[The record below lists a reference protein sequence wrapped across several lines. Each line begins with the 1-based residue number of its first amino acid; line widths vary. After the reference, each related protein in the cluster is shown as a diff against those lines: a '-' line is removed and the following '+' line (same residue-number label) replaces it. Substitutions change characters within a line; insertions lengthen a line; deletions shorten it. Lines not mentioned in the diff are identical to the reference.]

1 MMDKHP
7 LIRAYTTFVRNRSND
22 KIGVIGQP
30 DAGKSALINLLC
42 ESKAYISVQTDATLD
57 TKTYAYND
65 YGFLVDFP
73 GVGTEIMTVKK
84 YKKIIQNIN
93 INHYLY
99 VFSSKIKA
107 VDIEIIKYLAKQG
120 KDITFIYNKVDT
132 LIDVQGEDNKDA
144 LVRDKDVELNVMM
157 KEIIN
162 KKQSYIFTSVV
173 DHTGIDSV
181 KQALDEIF
189 MFEEALF
196 IDRFQDDKYKE
207 SYLNYKVQS
216 AFPKLFTPSFKIIL
230 LKARYKSLER
240 TIMSHFKIQ
249 EDDIIEHAEKWIT
262 IQGFIDGFEQ
272 QRSDEKMNKAMEFAK
287 IVQLLRTSFKIKSV
301 NPISMVVTSILEV
314 GINNAFPVFQAIS
327 KYMNEIRQIA
337 DDMIVEEQKIYK
349 QQ

>member
-1 MMDKHP
+1 MDKHP
-7 LIRAYTTFVRNRSND
+7 LIKAYTTFVRNRSYD

-57 TKTYAYND
+57 TKAYAYND
-65 YGFLVDFP
+65 YGYLVDFP
-73 GVGTEIMTVKK
+73 GVGTEVMTVKK

-107 VDIEIIKYLAKQG
+107 VDIEIIKYLVKQG

-132 LIDVQGEDNKDA
+132 LIDVQGEDNKKS
-144 LVRDKDVELNVMM
+144 LIRDKDVELKVTM
-157 KEIIN
+157 KEIMN
-162 KKQSYIFTSVV
+162 KQQSYIFTSVV
-173 DHTGIDSV
+173 DQTGIDSLKHV
-181 KQALDEIF
+181 LDEIF
-189 MFEEALF
+189 KAEEALF
-196 IDRFQDDKYKE
+196 ISRYQDDKYKE
-207 SYLNYKVQS
+207 SYLNYKVHS
-216 AFPKLFTPSFKIIL
+216 AFPKLFTPSFKTIIM
-230 LKARYKSLER
+230 KEHYKSLER

-249 EDDIIEHAEKWIT
+249 EDDIIEHVQKWIT
-262 IQGFIDGFEQ
+262 IQGFIDEFEQ
-272 QRSDEKMNKAMEFAK
+272 QNSYKKMSNVMELTK

-301 NPISMVVTSILEV
+301 NPVSMVASSILEI
-314 GINNAFPVFQAIS
+314 GMSNAFPVLQAIS

-337 DDMIVEEQKIYK
+337 DDVIVEDQKLYK